1 MNHRMLWG
9 GDLTPNIQENEAS
22 MDLVF
27 MAVILIIFVA
37 ALLFIKSLNLSVAL
51 TSAIIFFLIL
61 LAIYSLAR
69 VQPKEIND
77 EKVIKK

>member
-1 MNHRMLWG
+1 
-9 GDLTPNIQENEAS
+9 

-27 MAVILIIFVA
+27 MAVILNIFVA

-77 EKVIKK
+77 GKVIKK

>member
-1 MNHRMLWG
+1 
-9 GDLTPNIQENEAS
+9 

-27 MAVILIIFVA
+27 MAVILFIFVA

-51 TSAIIFFLIL
+51 TTAIILFLIL